1 MGRILL
7 HACCAPCATH
17 TVNRLREEGFDVTA
31 FWYNPNIHPFTE
43 HRHRLESMRTLAEAI
58 DLPLLVADGYDMID
72 YFRAVVGHEG
82 ERCGECFRM
91 RLDRTATVASDN
103 GFTLFTTTLLI
114 SPYQKHELLR
124 RTGEAVARER
134 GIDFH
139 YEDFRTGFRESQRL
153 SRELDLYHQKY
164 CGCIYS
170 EWERFG
176 KVDIA
181 RMLENT

>member
-1 MGRILL
+1 MGRTLL
-7 HACCAPCATH
+7 HACCAPCATY

-43 HRHRLESMRTLAEAI
+43 HRHRLESMRAFAEAV
-58 DLPLLVADGYDMID
+58 DLPLLVADGYDMLD

-82 ERCGECFRM
+82 ERCGDCFRM
-91 RLDRTATVASDN
+91 RLDRTATVASEN
-103 GFTLFTTTLLI
+103 GFALFTTTLLI

-124 RTGEAVARER
+124 QTGEAVARET
-134 GIDFH
+134 GIEFH

-153 SRELDLYHQKY
+153 SREMDLYHQKY

-181 RMLENT
+181 KMLENS

>member
-1 MGRILL
+1 MERVLL
-7 HACCAPCATH
+7 HVCCAPCATH

-43 HRHRLESMRTLAEAI
+43 HRNRLESMRTLAQAI
-58 DLPLLVADGYDMID
+58 DLPLLVADGYDMLD

-82 ERCGECFRM
+82 ERCGDCFRM
-91 RLDRTATVASDN
+91 RLDRTAAVAREN
-103 GFTLFTTTLLI
+103 GFSFFTTTLLI

-124 RTGEAVARER
+124 QTGDAVASER
-134 GIDFH
+134 GIPFY
-139 YEDFRTGFRESQRL
+139 YEDFRTGFRDSQRL

-181 RMLENT
+181 RMLEDR